1 MFLKKYST
9 ILEEEQLLIEK
20 FSKLYNKNSIFYITD
35 IIKLKYTNYVNLNTD
50 IYITL
55 YTLLMELHNN
65 VKK

>member
-9 ILEEEQLLIEK
+9 TIEEEQLLIEK
-20 FSKLYNKNSIFYITD
+20 FSKLYNKNSIFYIID

-55 YTLLMELHNN
+55 YTLLMELHRN